1 MRIVKFP
8 MRLMLSMLLCTFA
21 TPASAD
27 WNGTACWTLAP
38 AIDTI
43 QLDYTVGPTG
53 QVQVAGKWVA
63 CGLPPNRYFLPVT
76 GAISSNEPGSYRMG
90 LFFTGESCADP
101 TAIFGALNA
110 TFTSPT
116 FGGTWQGQC
125 GSHKASGTLVSV
137 PCPIPSCAN
146 AASGPAALR

>member
-1 MRIVKFP
+1 MRTTTFLR
-8 MRLMLSMLLCTFA
+8 RLILAVSPWIFA
-21 TPASAD
+21 APVSAD
-27 WNGTACWTLAP
+27 WNGTACWRLAP

-76 GAISSNEPGSYRMG
+76 GAITSNGPGSYRMG
-90 LFFTGESCADP
+90 LFFTGDSCADP
-101 TAIFGALNA
+101 SAIFGALNA

-116 FGGTWQGQC
+116 FGGTWEGQC
-125 GSHKASGTLVSV
+125 GSHRVSGTLLSV

-146 AASGPAALR
+146 ATSGPAALR